1 MSLAKGIEI
10 GTNLRMSQVVAEV
23 LPGVPAGVLTGPNLA
38 REVAQGHPAA
48 CVVALPDESL
58 ARRVQ
63 ALVHTRTFRTYM
75 GTDVVGCEIAGATK
89 NVMAIAAGIGDGLGL
104 GDNTRAVLITRGLAE
119 LGRLG
124 VALGGKVLT
133 FGGLAGVGDL
143 VATCASPQSRNR
155 TVGFALGEGRSLDEI
170 VGGMH
175 MVAEGVKS
183 AGPLVGWP
191 RHGVEMPIAE
201 QVQAIVEGRCSPP
214 DALMN
219 LMKRPSRPEWDE
231 TLLRGLPAE
240 RALPQLR
247 PSPDSDDGARREAAL
262 AHVKEI
268 LLMHGATEEEIDQAV
283 ADGVID
289 LFVAE
294 RMLVPSRRRYS
305 RVEVAELTGVDLDK
319 LERFWRALGFA
330 NVDDDD
336 RAFTDLDLEAVRIF
350 QGMQALG
357 ATDTDTA
364 VQMARVIGSSMARIA
379 EAELVPGDMVS
390 AEVDPIM
397 SADAFASVADETIP
411 AMARLL
417 EFVWR
422 RQVAAGIQRSMVLR
436 SHGLAP
442 GQSPV
447 LAVGFADMVGF
458 TLLSQHLSDQE
469 LAAVVRRFEEIS
481 HDIVT
486 SARGRV
492 VKMIGDEV
500 MFVVDSVADAARIGL
515 DLADAY
521 ADDDL
526 LSDVRVGLACGP
538 VLLRDG
544 DYFGPTVNLA
554 HRIVNI
560 GNPGTVLMSDEFH
573 TALMEEAPG
582 EFTAQALRPRLLKD
596 LGRVQLWWCGRA
608 GQEADGTGAAAD
620 RRRNVRWER
629 LSEVLRDLE
638 ELRGVGERLLTANR
652 ATASVAAQP
661 GGGDA
666 EGS

>member
-1 MSLAKGIEI
+1 MSGLFHSYD
-10 GTNLRMSQVVAEV
+10 L
-23 LPGVPAGVLTGPNLA
+23 
-38 REVAQGHPAA
+38 
-48 CVVALPDESL
+48 LPD
-58 ARRVQ
+58 A
-63 ALVHTRTFRTYM
+63 
-75 GTDVVGCEIAGATK
+75 D
-89 NVMAIAAGIGDGLGL
+89 
-104 GDNTRAVLITRGLAE
+104 
-119 LGRLG
+119 
-124 VALGGKVLT
+124 
-133 FGGLAGVGDL
+133 
-143 VATCASPQSRNR
+143 
-155 TVGFALGEGRSLDEI
+155 DE
-170 VGGMH
+170 
-175 MVAEGVKS
+175 
-183 AGPLVGWP
+183 
-191 RHGVEMPIAE
+191 
-201 QVQAIVEGRCSPP
+201 
-214 DALMN
+214 
-219 LMKRPSRPEWDE
+219 
-231 TLLRGLPAE
+231 
-240 RALPQLR
+240 
-247 PSPDSDDGARREAAL
+247 ARREAAL
-262 AHVKEI
+262 AHVKEM
-268 LLMHGATEEEIDQAV
+268 LVMHGATDDEIDRAV
-283 ADGVID
+283 TDGVID

-305 RVEVAELTGVDLDK
+305 RAEVADLTGVNLDT

-330 NVDDDD
+330 TVDEDE
-336 RAFTDLDLEAVRIF
+336 RTFTDLDLEAVRIF

-357 ATDTDTA
+357 AADTDTA
-364 VQMARVIGSSMARIA
+364 LQMARVIGSSMARIA
-379 EAELVPGDMVS
+379 EAELVPGDMIS
-390 AEVDPIM
+390 AEVDPVM
-397 SADAFASVADETIP
+397 SAEAFVSVADETIP
-411 AMARLL
+411 AMAKLL

-436 SHGLAP
+436 SHGVAP

-458 TLLSQHLSDQE
+458 TLLSQHLSDEE

-486 SARGRV
+486 AARGRV

-500 MFVVDSVADAARIGL
+500 MFVVDTVADAARIGL
-515 DLADAY
+515 GLADAY

-560 GNPGTVLMSDEFH
+560 GNPGTVLVSDEFH
-573 TALMEEAPG
+573 TALMEEAPA
-582 EFTAQALRPRLLKD
+582 EFTAQPLRPRLLKD

-652 ATASVAAQP
+652 SPGSVAAQS
-661 GGGDA
+661 GRRDA
-666 EGS
+666 EGP